1 MHLGTYV
8 VVCQI
13 RRKRCS
19 VRERER
25 ERERKI
31 GTESRCA
38 SWVFKCA
45 LERGGKFGMQNECL
59 NEKKCV

>member
-1 MHLGTYV
+1 MQ
-8 VVCQI
+8 C
-13 RRKRCS
+13 K
-19 VRERER
+19 RER

-45 LERGGKFGMQNECL
+45 LERDRGGKFGMQNECL

>member
-1 MHLGTYV
+1 MQ
-8 VVCQI
+8 C
-13 RRKRCS
+13 KRERGRE
-19 VRERER
+19 RERER